1 MLKRV
6 ALILVATAA
15 VVTPSTGALA
25 ADTKA
30 DGVLPE
36 AACLAVYPAAVQPV
50 LCGKGNGGPGHA
62 G

>member
-1 MLKRV
+1 MHKRV
-6 ALILVATAA
+6 AIMIAAAAALAVPTTTAF
-15 VVTPSTGALA
+15 A

-36 AACLAVYPAAVQPV
+36 QACLAVYPAAVQPV